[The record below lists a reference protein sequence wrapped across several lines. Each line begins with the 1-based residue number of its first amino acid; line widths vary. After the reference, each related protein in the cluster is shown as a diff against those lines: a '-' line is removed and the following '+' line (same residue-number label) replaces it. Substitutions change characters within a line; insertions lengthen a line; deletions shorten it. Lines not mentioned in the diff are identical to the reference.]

1 MKQIFFFAFILIATS
16 LSAQHAVQISSV
28 ETTIQFGQNKTDFYG
43 FAAGDNVIIEYKTSK
58 KAMLELQFS
67 AYQSNVIL
75 QERLIKKG
83 KKEIQIPKTGIYQLS
98 VSNVSHVNKSVEV
111 SYIIQRKPKDETT
124 KNFNSNVY
132 WKEVIDTIRT
142 IEKGRFVVGKDTS
155 VVEII
160 EQTAKINS
168 YTNVVNGNENEIKF
182 SLPKNTTVWSFYIGV
197 DQAGAEKYSEAV
209 RDLAKSASPL
219 VKLIPE
225 VGPLAAFA
233 LNGASFLT
241 VAQTGEDIDYCFI
254 DVDKAKQNKD
264 DSNTNCFKKGTVINE
279 FGRVANKLAGNYK
292 LVLNN
297 NNLVQGVSVFV
308 KITAIVVTDRIAES
322 REVIQVKEVKK
333 PFLAKD

>member
-1 MKQIFFFAFILIATS
+1 MKQIFFFAFILIAVG
-16 LSAQHAVQISSV
+16 LSAQSPIQVTSVQTNIRV
-28 ETTIQFGQNKTDFYG
+28 GQNKTDFYG
-43 FAAGDNVIIEYKTSK
+43 FAAGDKVVLEYKTKSK
-58 KAMLELQFS
+58 MSLEILFS
-67 AYQSNVIL
+67 AYESNVL
-75 QERLIKKG
+75 WQERLSKKG
-83 KKEIQIPKTGIYQLS
+83 KKIIEISKTGIYQLQI
-98 VSNVSHVNKSVEV
+98 SNFSQEDKLFGI
-111 SYIIQRKPKDETT
+111 SYTIQRIPKDETT
-124 KNFNSNVY
+124 KNFDSHVY
-132 WKEVIDTIRT
+132 WKDVKDTIRN

-182 SLPKNTTVWSFYIGV
+182 SLPKNTAVWSFYIGV

-241 VAQTGEDIDYCFI
+241 VAQTGEDIDYCFL

-279 FGRVANKLAGNYK
+279 FGRVSNKLAGNYK

-322 REVIQVKEVKK
+322 REAIQVKEVKK